1 MKNPIALLVCLL
13 LLLSPFAA
21 LAEEPAPAAL
31 TSKTKTVNANVVA
44 PSLQAVT
51 APFAGTLLPFTLK
64 QGDRVF
70 AGGELFEIDTAKVYA
85 AQSGTLAALFAA
97 PGDDAGGLMN
107 RYGALAVIEPEHPL
121 YIAASTSTAYN
132 ESKNK
137 YLHVGETLYL
147 KCGSDKGTGR
157 VTSVEESNYTVEI
170 LTGDFDLNDT
180 VKCYR
185 ESGYASDSVTGSG
198 KAHRYP
204 DVSVTASGRVLR
216 VHAQEGDAVKAGD
229 LLFEMVDGA
238 SAPGTDSCAVT
249 APSQGAVQALYVS
262 SGAQVYQGQLLCEIA
277 DLSRLELSCEVD
289 EIYLSGI
296 QVGSTLTFEFDAYPA
311 ELQRGTVT
319 EIRPLGTSKQNA
331 AYFDVRVTLPE
342 GHGLLPGM
350 NATVYIE

>member
-1 MKNPIALLVCLL
+1 MKKWIALLTCLL
-13 LLLSPFAA
+13 LPLSFA
-21 LAEEPAPAAL
+21 LAEGEEPAVHGAGAA
-31 TSKTKTVNANVVA
+31 SVNASVVA
-44 PSLQAVT
+44 PDLQAVT
-51 APFAGTLLPFTLK
+51 APFSGTLLPFTLT

-70 AGGELFEIDTAKVYA
+70 AGDALFEIDTVKVYA
-85 AQSGTLAALFAA
+85 PQTGTLSALFAK

-121 YIAASTSTAYN
+121 YVAASTSTAYD

-137 YLHVGETLYL
+137 YLHTGETLYL

-157 VTSVEESNYTVEI
+157 VTSVEGGSYTVEI

-204 DVSVTASGRVLR
+204 DVSVSASGRVLR
-216 VHAQEGDAVKAGD
+216 VHAKEGDAVRAGD
-229 LLFEMVDGA
+229 LLFEMVDQA
-238 SAPGTDSCAVT
+238 SAPATDSCIIPAS
-249 APSQGAVQALYVS
+249 AEGAVQALYVA
-262 SGAQVYQGQLLCEIA
+262 SGAQVYKGQLLCEIA
-277 DLSRLELSCEVD
+277 NLSRLELSCEVD
-289 EIYLSGI
+289 EIYLSSI
-296 QVGSTLTFEFDAYPA
+296 QVGSVLTFELDAYPS
-311 ELQRGTVT
+311 EGLSGTVT
-319 EIRPLGTSKQNA
+319 EIRPLGESRQNA

-342 GHGLLPGM
+342 GRSLLPGM